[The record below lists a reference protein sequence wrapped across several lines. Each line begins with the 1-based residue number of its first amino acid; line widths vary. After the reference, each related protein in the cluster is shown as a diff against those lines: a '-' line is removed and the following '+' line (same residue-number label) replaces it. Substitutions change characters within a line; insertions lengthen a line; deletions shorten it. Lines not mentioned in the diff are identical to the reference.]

1 MFDQIKIILSHTTHP
16 GNIGAVA
23 RALKNMGF
31 KHLCLVSPKIF
42 PSEEANARA
51 AGAEDILALA
61 EVVATVDEALA
72 DCHWVFGLS
81 ARARKIAL
89 PILTVRRASEK
100 IANRLL
106 ETPPTRALKIG
117 LVFGQ
122 EQSGLL
128 NEELAKCHYQI
139 SIPANP
145 DYSSLNLAQAV
156 QIVSYELRMAILS
169 INLSSK
175 SSIVSENADKFVD
188 NEVREIENTGGYL
201 ATMGEVE
208 RYYKHL
214 EETLVQIHFLDL
226 KSPGYLM
233 RHLRRLYAKSCL
245 TKIELNILHGI
256 LTAIEKGVSF

>member
-1 MFDQIKIILSHTTHP
+1 MFDQLKIILSHTTHP

-23 RALKNMGF
+23 RAMKNMGF

-42 PSEEANARA
+42 PSDEANARA
-51 AGAEDILALA
+51 AGAEDILATA
-61 EVVATVDEALA
+61 QVVATIDEALA
-72 DCHWVFGLS
+72 NCHWVFGLS

-89 PILTVRRASEK
+89 PILTVRNAAEK
-100 IANRLL
+100 IANNLL
-106 ETPPTRALKIG
+106 ETRTRPVLKIG

-156 QIVSYELRMAILS
+156 QIVSYELRMAIV
-169 INLSSK
+169 NLNLDLK
-175 SSIVSENADKFVD
+175 SPIVFENDHNFSD
-188 NEVREIENTGGYL
+188 NEVKETEKSGDDL
-201 ATMGEVE
+201 ATIDEVE
-208 RYYKHL
+208 RFYKHL
-214 EETLVQIHFLDL
+214 EEALVHIHFLDL
-226 KSPGYLM
+226 QSPGYLM
-233 RHLRRLYAKSCL
+233 RHLRRLYAKSHL

-256 LTAIEKGVSF
+256 LTATEKGV